1 MTPSLNFKI
10 SVLPK
15 YAPLL
20 QFDVSK
26 HHVMI
31 GCDGSFRSHTTG
43 VSQFYTR
50 RILGLNLTSLAYVD
64 MASEHGDRKVEHESY
79 SRYDQ
84 HERCSPLMTDPPHV
98 MIGRGLVDVD
108 HVALRQLEGC

>member
-1 MTPSLNFKI
+1 MIPSLNFKI

-50 RILGLNLTSLAYVD
+50 RILGLNLTSLAYAD

-84 HERCSPLMTDPPHV
+84 HERCSPLMN
-98 MIGRGLVDVD
+98 
-108 HVALRQLEGC
+108 